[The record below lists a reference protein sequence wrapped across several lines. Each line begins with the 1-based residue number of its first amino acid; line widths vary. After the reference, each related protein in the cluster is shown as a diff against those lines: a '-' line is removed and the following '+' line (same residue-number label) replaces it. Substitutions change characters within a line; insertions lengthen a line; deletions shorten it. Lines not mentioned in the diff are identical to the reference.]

1 MESRLI
7 NSDTTSPLD
16 LTLLGIIA
24 VILGAY
30 GRSMSVPATTKP
42 HLIRF
47 FSVSPDRTYPG
58 VLPQDKALLLLTEPS
73 TARTTGEVTAS
84 AGGSMTGIWT
94 LVALLGLMLVLAGPT
109 LLWVNRADNGGD

>member
-1 MESRLI
+1 MKTRLI
-7 NSDTTSPLD
+7 NSDSTSPLD

-24 VILGAY
+24 VIVGAY

-58 VLPQDKALLLLTEPS
+58 VMPQDKALLLLSDPS
-73 TARTTGEVTAS
+73 TARTTGEATAS
-84 AGGSMTGIWT
+84 AGGSMGGVWT
-94 LVALLGLMLVLAGPT
+94 LVALLGLLLVLAGPT
-109 LLWVNRADNGGD
+109 LLWVNRGD